1 MKTMILASTALAFGV
16 LAGAAHAAPTVLNGE
31 GSSLATPTYNNEF
44 TVYNP
49 TNSAYNLNE
58 YSTSSGKGQA
68 ALLNNTGTASSGVPA
83 GLPVYW
89 AASDSYIASTYLSSF
104 QTTATPA
111 AGALIQVPMI
121 GTPITVPYKNNIV
134 SAVTPQNP
142 QGGAS
147 LVLSDADL
155 CGVFS
160 GKITDW
166 SKTAGGK
173 AQKATGPITVNYR
186 TDGSGTSFLFTQHLV
201 AVCTAA
207 QDGGVFSSH
216 KVAAPL
222 SSANPPYAS
231 STFASFFTTVPANFV
246 GNSGSAAVA
255 AAISGQTSA
264 IGYLSPD
271 FTGIASA
278 PAVTYEL
285 PVASV
290 TNATAKKSFQPTIGA
305 TQTALAAPGAY
316 SINGAPPANATDAA
330 NQLNWVPAL
339 PTPTNGYPIV
349 GLTNWLLPTCFK
361 TKAVG
366 TTINAFLTN
375 HFSGKYNAKIA
386 AGGFTVDSPA
396 SYTAAIKAD
405 FLSNTSGFNLNI
417 NNTTACAGHT
427 GR

>member
-44 TVYNP
+44 GVYNP
-49 TNSAYNLNE
+49 ANSAYNLHE

-68 ALLNNTGTASSGVPA
+68 ALLNNTGTASSGVPT

-89 AASDSYIASTYLSSF
+89 AASDSYVSSTYLSSF
-104 QTTATPA
+104 QTTAGTA

-134 SAVTPQNP
+134 HAVTASTP
-142 QGGAS
+142 QGGSS
-147 LVLSDADL
+147 LVLNDADL

-160 GKITDW
+160 GKITLW
-166 SKTAGGK
+166 QNTVGGA
-173 AQKATGPITVNYR
+173 AQKATGTITVNYR
-186 TDGSGTSFLFTQHLV
+186 SDGSGTSFLFTQHLV
-201 AVCTAA
+201 AVCTATT
-207 QDGGVFSSH
+207 DGGIFSSH
-216 KVAAPL
+216 KVASI
-222 SSANPPYAS
+222 SSSTPPYAS
-231 STFASFFTTVPANFV
+231 STFASFFTSGVPSTFV
-246 GNSGSAAVA
+246 GSSGSAGVA
-255 AAISGQTSA
+255 AAINGQTSA

-290 TNATAKKSFQPTIGA
+290 LNATANKAYQPTIGS
-305 TQTALAAPGAY
+305 TQTALANAGTY
-316 SINGAPPANATDAA
+316 SINGTPPATATAAA

-339 PTPTNGYPIV
+339 PTPAAGYPIV
-349 GLTNWLLPTCFK
+349 GFTNWLLPTCFQ
-361 TKAVG
+361 TAAVG

-375 HFSGKYNAKIA
+375 HHSGLYASQIT
-386 AGGFTVDSPA
+386 AGGFTADP
-396 SYTAAIKAD
+396 TAFTTAIKAD
-405 FLSNTSGFNLNI
+405 FLSNSSGFNLNI
-417 NNTTACAGHT
+417 NNATACAGHT